1 MVLAS
6 RPHEA
11 ITELRG
17 ALELDSEYG
26 AAILALAWGH
36 LACGDFAAA
45 VDVLEHAPVSAASF
59 AGHLGYARGR
69 LGDLDEAHR
78 IVRALL
84 QRFPGP
90 WVPGVD
96 VGAIYNGLG
105 DSAAAAL
112 AGTSAR
118 SSFVRRDVRC

>member
-78 IVRALL
+78 IVRAL
-84 QRFPGP
+84 RFPRP

-96 VGAIYNGLG
+96 VGPIYNGLG